1 MEIAVNKSTN
11 TTALQVAI
19 FRDNLLKIQLL
30 VKYGADIK
38 TLNKAGDE
46 TIQQLAISTNRRDL
60 ISYVTSLINVPRN

>member
-1 MEIAVNKSTN
+1 KSTN